1 MWGNILDLAL
11 ILWVVRVPLG
21 ALLAGITLLVLVPQA
36 QDLLVELIE
45 NPWRIALYMVLLFFV
60 WAATTHYAA
69 RLLLDTD
76 ARFRAHADSRRSPLL
91 NRLETWIPRL
101 LGILTFGA
109 VLLSAQHSIANLPV
123 IDDQGLLSAI
133 ALSLHLLQLAVA
145 AALVLFIIYICGR
158 HAVAN
163 SAVIRRLDAKAM
175 FVTRILEWVGLK
187 TPPDSSNLGPLL
199 LIAVFLFCAG
209 IIAIDPGRVAAWFPR
224 GVAVPIILGAWL
236 PFLSFV
242 SALGRQYKAPFIVAL
257 AVAAAGLTF
266 LFGDNHS
273 VRRIDATATAGKVVK
288 TELRLNDAVHSWM
301 EINGCTADPGDCPRP
316 MIVAA
321 AGGASRAGFFTASI
335 IGYFFDATES
345 GHPRIDA
352 LAVRN
357 RLFAISGVSGGSV
370 GAVMTVAAIA
380 SADAAMKQPCAE
392 PKPDLWYGR
401 VITNWRDCL
410 EALMAGDFLTPDA
423 VGLIFRDSLQFGWWA
438 DRATILE
445 QSWEDRF
452 AEVMKSGDDWPAKCP
467 ADLRCPFL
475 AAIPQNERWL
485 PLLVLNGVSAQTGR
499 RIVTTPLSLDY
510 KPGGDCPVM
519 GAMDR
524 RNDLL
529 VKSRSAV
536 KPAVSSPPSNCRIF
550 LETARFHD
558 MLKNTAEPDWIGRF
572 QRLWVWDYIR
582 EQLSFLF
589 APRTLDDVRLSTAA
603 HNSARF
609 PIISPPGSIR
619 NRMHHI
625 VDRIVDGGYM
635 ENYGAL
641 GALELAQAIR
651 AIESRLAPFVLIVSN
666 DPDENP
672 DLNPAEAPDAALL
685 TDVIIPLEA
694 VSNTRTARGR
704 LAVAQ
709 LEAQLETAMPGCGA
723 NTAHIRVWPQ
733 FEAPLETPLGGGLKK
748 VSRPVSMSWWLSR
761 PIQVHLHQQVE
772 ESKSGNQNQN
782 DTELVWRALGMT
794 SRCAEK

>member
-452 AEVMKSGDDWPAKCP
+452 AEVMKSGDDWPAKC
-467 ADLRCPFL
+467 
-475 AAIPQNERWL
+475 
-485 PLLVLNGVSAQTGR
+485 
-499 RIVTTPLSLDY
+499 
-510 KPGGDCPVM
+510 
-519 GAMDR
+519 
-524 RNDLL
+524 